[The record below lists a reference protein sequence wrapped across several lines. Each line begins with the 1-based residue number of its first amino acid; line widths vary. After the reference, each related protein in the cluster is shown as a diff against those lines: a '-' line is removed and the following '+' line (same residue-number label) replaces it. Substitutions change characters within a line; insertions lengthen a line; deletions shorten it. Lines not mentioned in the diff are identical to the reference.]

1 MGMKGY
7 KGFRKGLICKSKQYA
22 ENTIFEE
29 SEANIC
35 VNGMHFCKNPM
46 DVLDYY
52 PLIDN
57 NGEMCEFS
65 EVEAM
70 DETLT
75 NDEKKYCTKKLKIGA
90 RLSLVEFIKASFD
103 VTYRQIKEEVD
114 NVSEKENVVDNAT
127 LAGGN
132 WAKLAGGNGATLAGG
147 DWAKL
152 AGGDN
157 AKLAGGNWAKL
168 AGGDN
173 ATLAGGEWATLAGG
187 DNAKLAGGDG
197 AKLAGG
203 EWATLA
209 GGDGAKLAGG
219 YGATLAGGD
228 NAKLAGGNGSKLAG
242 GDWAKLAGGYG
253 ATLAGGDNATL
264 AGGDNA
270 KLAGGKHSIMVSE
283 NGGKAKGGI
292 GSVIVMV
299 ERNDEGEIV
308 NYKAIQIDGDTYKE
322 DTWYRLEY
330 GEIKEVE

>member
-7 KGFRKGLICKSKQYA
+7 KGFRKGLICKDKQYA

-29 SEANIC
+29 PEANIC

-127 LAGGN
+127 LAGG
-132 WAKLAGGNGATLAGG
+132 
-147 DWAKL
+147 
-152 AGGDN
+152 DN

-173 ATLAGGEWATLAGG
+173 ATLAGGNNAKLAGG
-187 DNAKLAGGDG
+187 DNAKLAGGD
-197 AKLAGG
+197 
-203 EWATLA
+203 WATLA
-209 GGDGAKLAGG
+209 GGDWAK
-219 YGATLAGGD
+219 LAGGD
-228 NAKLAGGNGSKLAG
+228 NAKLAGG
-242 GDWAKLAGGYG
+242 YG
-253 ATLAGGDNATL
+253 AT
-264 AGGDNA
+264 
-270 KLAGGKHSIMVSE
+270 LAGGKHSIMVSE
-283 NGGKAKGGI
+283 NGGRAKGGM

-299 ERNDEGEIV
+299 ERNGKGEIV

-322 DTWYRLEY
+322 DTWYRLED

>member
-7 KGFRKGLICKSKQYA
+7 KGFRKGLICKDKQYA

-29 SEANIC
+29 PEANIC

-65 EVEAM
+65 EVEAL

-90 RLSLVEFIKASFD
+90 RLSLAEFIKASFD
-103 VTYRQIKEEVD
+103 VTYQQIKEEVD

-132 WAKLAGGNGATLAGG
+132 NATLAGG
-147 DWAKL
+147 YNATL
-152 AGGDN
+152 AGGNN
-157 AKLAGGNWAKL
+157 ATLAGGNNATLAGGNWAKL

-173 ATLAGGEWATLAGG
+173 ATLAGGNWATLAGG
-187 DNAKLAGGDG
+187 
-197 AKLAGG
+197 
-203 EWATLA
+203 E
-209 GGDGAKLAGG
+209 
-219 YGATLAGGD
+219 
-228 NAKLAGGNGSKLAG
+228 
-242 GDWAKLAGGYG
+242 
-253 ATLAGGDNATL
+253 
-264 AGGDNA
+264 
-270 KLAGGKHSIMVSE
+270 HSIMVSE
-283 NGGKAKGGI
+283 NGSKAKGGI
-292 GSVIVMV
+292 GSLIVTV
-299 ERNDEGEIV
+299 ERNGKGEIV

-322 DTWYRLEY
+322 DTWYRLED

>member
-7 KGFRKGLICKSKQYA
+7 KGFRKGLICKDKQYA

-90 RLSLVEFIKASFD
+90 RLSLAEFIRASFD
-103 VTYRQIKEEVD
+103 VTYRQIKEEVES
-114 NVSEKENVVDNAT
+114 VSDKEKS
-127 LAGGN
+127 GH
-132 WAKLAGGNGATLAGG
+132 W
-147 DWAKL
+147 
-152 AGGDN
+152 
-157 AKLAGGNWAKL
+157 
-168 AGGDN
+168 
-173 ATLAGGEWATLAGG
+173 
-187 DNAKLAGGDG
+187 
-197 AKLAGG
+197 
-203 EWATLA
+203 
-209 GGDGAKLAGG
+209 
-219 YGATLAGGD
+219 
-228 NAKLAGGNGSKLAG
+228 
-242 GDWAKLAGGYG
+242 

-270 KLAGGKHSIMVSE
+270 KLAGGYNAKLAGGHWAKLAGGHWATLAGGDWAKLAGGHNATLAGGYRAKLAGGDNATLAGGCGATLAGGKHTIMISE
-283 NGGKAKGGI
+283 NDSKAKGGI
-292 GSVIVMV
+292 GSLIVMV
-299 ERNDEGEIV
+299 ERNNEGEIV

-322 DTWYRLEY
+322 DTWYQLED

>member
-1 MGMKGY
+1 
-7 KGFRKGLICKSKQYA
+7 
-22 ENTIFEE
+22 
-29 SEANIC
+29 
-35 VNGMHFCKNPM
+35 MHFCKNPM

-65 EVEAM
+65 EVEAL

-90 RLSLVEFIKASFD
+90 RLSLAEFIKASFD
-103 VTYRQIKEEVD
+103 VTYQQIKEEVD

-132 WAKLAGGNGATLAGG
+132 GS
-147 DWAKL
+147 
-152 AGGDN
+152 
-157 AKLAGGNWAKL
+157 
-168 AGGDN
+168 
-173 ATLAGGEWATLAGG
+173 
-187 DNAKLAGGDG
+187 KLAGGDG
-197 AKLAGG
+197 A
-203 EWATLA
+203 T
-209 GGDGAKLAGG
+209 
-219 YGATLAGGD
+219 
-228 NAKLAGGNGSKLAG
+228 
-242 GDWAKLAGGYG
+242 
-253 ATLAGGDNATL
+253 
-264 AGGDNA
+264 
-270 KLAGGKHSIMVSE
+270 LAGGKHSIMVSE

-322 DTWYRLEY
+322 DTWYRLEN

>member
-35 VNGMHFCKNPM
+35 VFCKNPM

-114 NVSEKENVVDNAT
+114 NVSEKENVVDNAKLAGGDNAKLAGGDWAT
-127 LAGGN
+127 LAGGYGAKLAGGN
-132 WAKLAGGNGATLAGG
+132 WAKLAGGNG
-147 DWAKL
+147 
-152 AGGDN
+152 
-157 AKLAGGNWAKL
+157 
-168 AGGDN
+168 
-173 ATLAGGEWATLAGG
+173 
-187 DNAKLAGGDG
+187 
-197 AKLAGG
+197 
-203 EWATLA
+203 
-209 GGDGAKLAGG
+209 
-219 YGATLAGGD
+219 
-228 NAKLAGGNGSKLAG
+228 
-242 GDWAKLAGGYG
+242 
-253 ATLAGGDNATL
+253 
-264 AGGDNA
+264 A

-283 NGGKAKGGI
+283 NGGRAKGGM

-308 NYKAIQIDGDTYKE
+308 NYKAIQIDGDKYKE
-322 DTWYRLEY
+322 DTWYRLED

>member
-7 KGFRKGLICKSKQYA
+7 KGFRKGLICKDKQYA

-29 SEANIC
+29 PEANIC

-65 EVEAM
+65 EVEAL

-90 RLSLVEFIKASFD
+90 RLSLAEFIKASFD
-103 VTYRQIKEEVD
+103 VTYQQIKEEVD

-132 WAKLAGGNGATLAGG
+132 RTTLAGG
-147 DWAKL
+147 D
-152 AGGDN
+152 
-157 AKLAGGNWAKL
+157 
-168 AGGDN
+168 
-173 ATLAGGEWATLAGG
+173 
-187 DNAKLAGGDG
+187 
-197 AKLAGG
+197 
-203 EWATLA
+203 
-209 GGDGAKLAGG
+209 
-219 YGATLAGGD
+219 
-228 NAKLAGGNGSKLAG
+228 GSKLAG
-242 GDWAKLAGGYG
+242 GDWAKLAGGDG
-253 ATLAGGDNATL
+253 AT
-264 AGGDNA
+264 
-270 KLAGGKHSIMVSE
+270 LAGGKHSIMVSE

-322 DTWYRLEY
+322 DTWYRLED
-330 GEIKEVE
+330 GEIKEVEWWL

>member
-114 NVSEKENVVDNAT
+114 NVSEKENVVDNAKLAGGDNAKLAGGDNAKLAGGYGAT

-132 WAKLAGGNGATLAGG
+132 RAKLAGGDNAKLAGGDWATLAGG

-157 AKLAGGNWAKL
+157 AKLAGG
-168 AGGDN
+168 
-173 ATLAGGEWATLAGG
+173 
-187 DNAKLAGGDG
+187 
-197 AKLAGG
+197 
-203 EWATLA
+203 
-209 GGDGAKLAGG
+209 
-219 YGATLAGGD
+219 YGAT
-228 NAKLAGGNGSKLAG
+228 
-242 GDWAKLAGGYG
+242 
-253 ATLAGGDNATL
+253 
-264 AGGDNA
+264 
-270 KLAGGKHSIMVSE
+270 LAGGKHSIMVSE
-283 NGGKAKGGI
+283 NGGRAKGGM

-299 ERNDEGEIV
+299 ERNGKGEIV

-322 DTWYRLEY
+322 DTWYRLED

>member
-75 NDEKKYCTKKLKIGA
+75 NNEKKYCTKKLKIGA

-114 NVSEKENVVDNAT
+114 NVSEKENVVDNAK

-132 WAKLAGGNGATLAGG
+132 WAKLAGGN
-147 DWAKL
+147 
-152 AGGDN
+152 N
-157 AKLAGGNWAKL
+157 AKLAGGN
-168 AGGDN
+168 N
-173 ATLAGGEWATLAGG
+173 
-187 DNAKLAGGDG
+187 
-197 AKLAGG
+197 
-203 EWATLA
+203 
-209 GGDGAKLAGG
+209 AKLAGG
-219 YGATLAGGD
+219 YG
-228 NAKLAGGNGSKLAG
+228 
-242 GDWAKLAGGYG
+242 
-253 ATLAGGDNATL
+253 
-264 AGGDNA
+264 A

-283 NGGKAKGGI
+283 NGGRAKGGM

-299 ERNDEGEIV
+299 ERNGKGEIV

-322 DTWYRLEY
+322 DTWYRLED

>member
-7 KGFRKGLICKSKQYA
+7 KGFRKGLICKDKQYA

-90 RLSLVEFIKASFD
+90 RLSLAEFIRASFD
-103 VTYRQIKEEVD
+103 VTYRQIKEEVES
-114 NVSEKENVVDNAT
+114 VSDKEKS
-127 LAGGN
+127 
-132 WAKLAGGNGATLAGG
+132 
-147 DWAKL
+147 
-152 AGGDN
+152 
-157 AKLAGGNWAKL
+157 
-168 AGGDN
+168 
-173 ATLAGGEWATLAGG
+173 G

-197 AKLAGG
+197 AKLAGRY
-203 EWATLA
+203 
-209 GGDGAKLAGG
+209 GAK
-219 YGATLAGGD
+219 
-228 NAKLAGGNGSKLAG
+228 
-242 GDWAKLAGGYG
+242 
-253 ATLAGGDNATL
+253 LAGGDNATL
-264 AGGDNA
+264 AGGE
-270 KLAGGKHSIMVSE
+270 HSIMVSE
-283 NGGKAKGGI
+283 NGSKAKGGI

-308 NYKAIQIDGDTYKE
+308 NYKAIQIDRDTYKE
-322 DTWYRLEY
+322 DTWYQLKD
-330 GEIKEVE
+330 GEIKEAEE

>member
-7 KGFRKGLICKSKQYA
+7 KGFRKGLICKDKQYA

-90 RLSLVEFIKASFD
+90 RLSLAEFIRASFD
-103 VTYRQIKEEVD
+103 VTYRQIKEEVES
-114 NVSEKENVVDNAT
+114 VSDKEKS
-127 LAGGN
+127 
-132 WAKLAGGNGATLAGG
+132 
-147 DWAKL
+147 
-152 AGGDN
+152 
-157 AKLAGGNWAKL
+157 
-168 AGGDN
+168 
-173 ATLAGGEWATLAGG
+173 G

-197 AKLAGG
+197 AKLAGRY
-203 EWATLA
+203 
-209 GGDGAKLAGG
+209 GAK
-219 YGATLAGGD
+219 
-228 NAKLAGGNGSKLAG
+228 
-242 GDWAKLAGGYG
+242 
-253 ATLAGGDNATL
+253 LAGGDNATL

-270 KLAGGKHSIMVSE
+270 KLAGGDNAKLAGGDNAKLAGGNLAKLAGGDGAKLAGGNWATLAGGYNAKLAGGNNAKLAGGNWAKLAGRYGAKLAGGDNATLAGGEHSIMVSE
-283 NGGKAKGGI
+283 NGSKAKGGI

-308 NYKAIQIDGDTYKE
+308 NYKAIQIDRDTYKE
-322 DTWYRLEY
+322 DTWYQLKD
-330 GEIKEVE
+330 GEIKEAEE

>member
-132 WAKLAGGNGATLAGG
+132 WAKLAGGDNAKLAGGDNAKLAGG

-157 AKLAGGNWAKL
+157 A
-168 AGGDN
+168 
-173 ATLAGGEWATLAGG
+173 T
-187 DNAKLAGGDG
+187 
-197 AKLAGG
+197 
-203 EWATLA
+203 
-209 GGDGAKLAGG
+209 LAGG
-219 YGATLAGGD
+219 YGAT
-228 NAKLAGGNGSKLAG
+228 
-242 GDWAKLAGGYG
+242 
-253 ATLAGGDNATL
+253 
-264 AGGDNA
+264 
-270 KLAGGKHSIMVSE
+270 LAGGKHSIMVSE
-283 NGGKAKGGI
+283 NGGRAKGGM

-299 ERNDEGEIV
+299 ERNGKGEIV

-322 DTWYRLEY
+322 DTWYRLED

>member
-75 NDEKKYCTKKLKIGA
+75 NNEKKYCTKKLKIGA

-114 NVSEKENVVDNAT
+114 NVSEKENVVDNAK

-132 WAKLAGGNGATLAGG
+132 GAILAGGDWAKLAGGNNAKLAGGDNATLAGG
-147 DWAKL
+147 TRAKL

-173 ATLAGGEWATLAGG
+173 AKLAGGDWATLAGGDWAKLAGG
-187 DNAKLAGGDG
+187 DNAKLAGG
-197 AKLAGG
+197 
-203 EWATLA
+203 
-209 GGDGAKLAGG
+209 
-219 YGATLAGGD
+219 YG
-228 NAKLAGGNGSKLAG
+228 
-242 GDWAKLAGGYG
+242 
-253 ATLAGGDNATL
+253 
-264 AGGDNA
+264 A

-283 NGGKAKGGI
+283 NGGRAKGGM

-299 ERNDEGEIV
+299 ERNGKGEIV

-322 DTWYRLEY
+322 DTWYRLED

>member
-35 VNGMHFCKNPM
+35 VFCKNPM

-114 NVSEKENVVDNAT
+114 NVSEKENVVDNA
-127 LAGGN
+127 
-132 WAKLAGGNGATLAGG
+132 K
-147 DWAKL
+147 
-152 AGGDN
+152 
-157 AKLAGGNWAKL
+157 
-168 AGGDN
+168 
-173 ATLAGGEWATLAGG
+173 LAGG

-203 EWATLA
+203 
-209 GGDGAKLAGG
+209 
-219 YGATLAGGD
+219 
-228 NAKLAGGNGSKLAG
+228 NG
-242 GDWAKLAGGYG
+242 
-253 ATLAGGDNATL
+253 
-264 AGGDNA
+264 A

-283 NGGKAKGGI
+283 NGGRAKGGM

-308 NYKAIQIDGDTYKE
+308 NYKAIQIDGDKYKE
-322 DTWYRLEY
+322 DTWYRLED

>member
-35 VNGMHFCKNPM
+35 VFCKNPM

-114 NVSEKENVVDNAT
+114 NVSEKENVVDNAKLAGGDNAKLAGGNGAKLAGGNGAT
-127 LAGGN
+127 LAGGYGAKLAGGN

-147 DWAKL
+147 
-152 AGGDN
+152 
-157 AKLAGGNWAKL
+157 
-168 AGGDN
+168 
-173 ATLAGGEWATLAGG
+173 
-187 DNAKLAGGDG
+187 
-197 AKLAGG
+197 
-203 EWATLA
+203 
-209 GGDGAKLAGG
+209 
-219 YGATLAGGD
+219 
-228 NAKLAGGNGSKLAG
+228 
-242 GDWAKLAGGYG
+242 
-253 ATLAGGDNATL
+253 
-264 AGGDNA
+264 
-270 KLAGGKHSIMVSE
+270 KHSIMVSE
-283 NGGKAKGGI
+283 NGGRAKGGM

-308 NYKAIQIDGDTYKE
+308 NYKAIQIDGDKYKE
-322 DTWYRLEY
+322 DTWYRLED

>member
-7 KGFRKGLICKSKQYA
+7 KGFRKGLICKDKQYA

-114 NVSEKENVVDNAT
+114 NVSEKENVADNAT

-132 WAKLAGGNGATLAGG
+132 
-147 DWAKL
+147 
-152 AGGDN
+152 N
-157 AKLAGGNWAKL
+157 AKLAGGNWA
-168 AGGDN
+168 
-173 ATLAGGEWATLAGG
+173 TLAGGE
-187 DNAKLAGGDG
+187 
-197 AKLAGG
+197 
-203 EWATLA
+203 
-209 GGDGAKLAGG
+209 
-219 YGATLAGGD
+219 
-228 NAKLAGGNGSKLAG
+228 
-242 GDWAKLAGGYG
+242 
-253 ATLAGGDNATL
+253 
-264 AGGDNA
+264 
-270 KLAGGKHSIMVSE
+270 HSIMVSE

-292 GSVIVMV
+292 GSLIVMV
-299 ERNDEGEIV
+299 ERNGKGEIV

-322 DTWYRLEY
+322 DTWYQLED
-330 GEIKEVE
+330 GEIKEAEE

>member
-35 VNGMHFCKNPM
+35 VFCKNPM

-114 NVSEKENVVDNAT
+114 NVSEKENVVDNAK
-127 LAGGN
+127 LAGGDN
-132 WAKLAGGNGATLAGG
+132 AKLAGGNG
-147 DWAKL
+147 
-152 AGGDN
+152 

-173 ATLAGGEWATLAGG
+173 AKLAGGDWATLAGG
-187 DNAKLAGGDG
+187 
-197 AKLAGG
+197 
-203 EWATLA
+203 
-209 GGDGAKLAGG
+209 
-219 YGATLAGGD
+219 YG
-228 NAKLAGGNGSKLAG
+228 AKLAGGNGAT
-242 GDWAKLAGGYG
+242 LAGGYG
-253 ATLAGGDNATL
+253 AKLAGGNGAKLAGGDNATL
-264 AGGDNA
+264 AGGNGATLAGGYNAKLAGGNGATLAGGNGA

-283 NGGKAKGGI
+283 NGGRAKGGM

-308 NYKAIQIDGDTYKE
+308 NYKAIQIDGDKYKE
-322 DTWYRLEY
+322 DTWYRLED

>member
-7 KGFRKGLICKSKQYA
+7 KGFRKGLICKGKQYA

-65 EVEAM
+65 EVEAI

-90 RLSLVEFIKASFD
+90 RLSLVEFIRASFD
-103 VTYRQIKEEVD
+103 VTYRQIKEETD
-114 NVSEKENVVDNAT
+114 NVSEKENVGDNAT

-132 WAKLAGGNGATLAGG
+132 GAKLAGGYG
-147 DWAKL
+147 AKL

-157 AKLAGGNWAKL
+157 ATLAGGYGATLAGGYGAKLAGGNWAKL

-173 ATLAGGEWATLAGG
+173 ATLAGG
-187 DNAKLAGGDG
+187 DNAKLAGGNWATLAG
-197 AKLAGG
+197 GYNAKLAGG
-203 EWATLA
+203 DNATLAGGNWATLA

-219 YGATLAGGD
+219 YGA
-228 NAKLAGGNGSKLAG
+228 K
-242 GDWAKLAGGYG
+242 
-253 ATLAGGDNATL
+253 LAGGDNATL
-264 AGGDNA
+264 AGGE
-270 KLAGGKHSIMVSE
+270 HSIMVSE
-283 NGGKAKGGI
+283 NCSKAKGGI
-292 GSVIVMV
+292 GSVVVMV

-322 DTWYRLEY
+322 ETWYQLKD
-330 GEIKEVE
+330 GEIKEAEE

>member
-7 KGFRKGLICKSKQYA
+7 KGFRKGLICKDKQYA

-132 WAKLAGGNGATLAGG
+132 WA
-147 DWAKL
+147 
-152 AGGDN
+152 
-157 AKLAGGNWAKL
+157 
-168 AGGDN
+168 
-173 ATLAGGEWATLAGG
+173 
-187 DNAKLAGGDG
+187 
-197 AKLAGG
+197 
-203 EWATLA
+203 
-209 GGDGAKLAGG
+209 
-219 YGATLAGGD
+219 TLAGGD
-228 NAKLAGGNGSKLAG
+228 NAKLAGGNG
-242 GDWAKLAGGYG
+242 AKLAGGE
-253 ATLAGGDNATL
+253 
-264 AGGDNA
+264 
-270 KLAGGKHSIMVSE
+270 HSIMVSE

-292 GSVIVMV
+292 GSLIVMV
-299 ERNDEGEIV
+299 ERNGKGEIV

-322 DTWYRLEY
+322 DTWYRLED

>member
-1 MGMKGY
+1 MQWGGIKMGMKGY
-7 KGFRKGLICKSKQYA
+7 KGFRKGLICKDKQYA

-132 WAKLAGGNGATLAGG
+132 NAKLAGGDNAKLAGG
-147 DWAKL
+147 YGAKL

-157 AKLAGGNWAKL
+157 AKLAGGNNAK
-168 AGGDN
+168 
-173 ATLAGGEWATLAGG
+173 LAGG
-187 DNAKLAGGDG
+187 DNAKLAGGEW

-203 EWATLA
+203 E
-209 GGDGAKLAGG
+209 
-219 YGATLAGGD
+219 
-228 NAKLAGGNGSKLAG
+228 
-242 GDWAKLAGGYG
+242 
-253 ATLAGGDNATL
+253 
-264 AGGDNA
+264 
-270 KLAGGKHSIMVSE
+270 HSIMVSE

-292 GSVIVMV
+292 GSLIVMV
-299 ERNDEGEIV
+299 ERNGKGEIV

-322 DTWYRLEY
+322 DTWYRLED

>member
-35 VNGMHFCKNPM
+35 VFCKNPM

-114 NVSEKENVVDNAT
+114 NVSEKENVVDNAK
-127 LAGGN
+127 LAGGDN
-132 WAKLAGGNGATLAGG
+132 AKLAGGNG
-147 DWAKL
+147 
-152 AGGDN
+152 

-168 AGGDN
+168 AGGD
-173 ATLAGGEWATLAGG
+173 WATLAGG
-187 DNAKLAGGDG
+187 D
-197 AKLAGG
+197 
-203 EWATLA
+203 WATLA
-209 GGDGAKLAGG
+209 GG
-219 YGATLAGGD
+219 YG
-228 NAKLAGGNGSKLAG
+228 AKLAGGNG
-242 GDWAKLAGGYG
+242 AK
-253 ATLAGGDNATL
+253 LAGGDNATL
-264 AGGDNA
+264 AGGNGATLAGGYNAKLAGGNGATLAGGYGAKLAGGNGAKLAGGNGA

-283 NGGKAKGGI
+283 NGGRAKGGM

-308 NYKAIQIDGDTYKE
+308 NYKAIQIDGDKYKE
-322 DTWYRLEY
+322 DTWYRLED

>member
-7 KGFRKGLICKSKQYA
+7 KGFRKGLICKDKQYA

-29 SEANIC
+29 PEANIC

-65 EVEAM
+65 EVEAL

-90 RLSLVEFIKASFD
+90 RLSLAEFIKASFD
-103 VTYRQIKEEVD
+103 VTYQQIKEEVD

-132 WAKLAGGNGATLAGG
+132 WATLAGGNRTTLAGG
-147 DWAKL
+147 D
-152 AGGDN
+152 GS
-157 AKLAGGNWAKL
+157 
-168 AGGDN
+168 
-173 ATLAGGEWATLAGG
+173 
-187 DNAKLAGGDG
+187 KLAGGDG
-197 AKLAGG
+197 A
-203 EWATLA
+203 T
-209 GGDGAKLAGG
+209 
-219 YGATLAGGD
+219 
-228 NAKLAGGNGSKLAG
+228 
-242 GDWAKLAGGYG
+242 
-253 ATLAGGDNATL
+253 
-264 AGGDNA
+264 
-270 KLAGGKHSIMVSE
+270 LAGGKHSIMVSE

-322 DTWYRLEY
+322 DTWYRLEN

>member
-7 KGFRKGLICKSKQYA
+7 KGFRKGLICKDKQYA

-29 SEANIC
+29 PEANIC

-65 EVEAM
+65 EVEAL

-90 RLSLVEFIKASFD
+90 RLSLAEFIKASFD
-103 VTYRQIKEEVD
+103 VTYQQIKEEVD

-132 WAKLAGGNGATLAGG
+132 RT
-147 DWAKL
+147 
-152 AGGDN
+152 
-157 AKLAGGNWAKL
+157 
-168 AGGDN
+168 
-173 ATLAGGEWATLAGG
+173 T
-187 DNAKLAGGDG
+187 
-197 AKLAGG
+197 
-203 EWATLA
+203 
-209 GGDGAKLAGG
+209 
-219 YGATLAGGD
+219 
-228 NAKLAGGNGSKLAG
+228 LAGGNGSKLAG
-242 GDWAKLAGGYG
+242 GYWATLAGGNGSRLAGGYG
-253 ATLAGGDNATL
+253 SKLAGGDWAT
-264 AGGDNA
+264 
-270 KLAGGKHSIMVSE
+270 LAGGKHSIMVSE

-322 DTWYRLEY
+322 DTWYRLED

>member
-7 KGFRKGLICKSKQYA
+7 KGFRKGLICKDKQYA

-29 SEANIC
+29 PEANIC

-46 DVLDYY
+46 DVLEYY
-52 PLIDN
+52 QLIDD
-57 NGEMCEFS
+57 NGEMCEFA

-90 RLSLVEFIKASFD
+90 KLSLAEFIMASFD
-103 VTYRQIKEEVD
+103 VTYRQIKEDV
-114 NVSEKENVVDNAT
+114 ENVFDKEKGGNNAT

-132 WAKLAGGNGATLAGG
+132 SATLAGG

-157 AKLAGGNWAKL
+157 AKLAGGN
-168 AGGDN
+168 
-173 ATLAGGEWATLAGG
+173 
-187 DNAKLAGGDG
+187 
-197 AKLAGG
+197 
-203 EWATLA
+203 
-209 GGDGAKLAGG
+209 
-219 YGATLAGGD
+219 
-228 NAKLAGGNGSKLAG
+228 
-242 GDWAKLAGGYG
+242 
-253 ATLAGGDNATL
+253 
-264 AGGDNA
+264 NA

-283 NGGKAKGGI
+283 NGGRAKGGM

-299 ERNDEGEIV
+299 ERNNEGEIV
-308 NYKAIQIDGDTYKE
+308 NYKAIQIDGNEYKE
-322 DTWYRLEY
+322 DTWYQLEY